1 MTRQFERIGLIATT
15 LIGLSYFSAPA
26 NSATLQSNLQK
37 AIVDGNGNRVT
48 QINKQTNLDL
58 FFFDVNIDAEN
69 NQNETIVKSWI
80 ESEIFE
86 FVDNFERDVL
96 EFEQSITQEAELFGS
111 NNQVT
116 QISEQNIFDV
126 FFLDPELKVA
136 QGNVTN
142 PFPNFDISQILSNRF
157 TQILPNVKQ
166 NSIQEADT
174 LGNNNKVKQENYQ
187 TVIDFFAIEIDFST
201 QLDNI
206 LVSKLEDNYDNFK
219 DFNLDNFLED
229 FTINNSLTNLPNNF
243 FQNNDPLIVEN
254 NNYSIN
260 QVSSTIPEPS
270 SFVGLLAFGVLGIG
284 AIRNR

>member
-58 FFFDVNIDAEN
+58 FFFDVNIDADN

>member
-58 FFFDVNIDAEN
+58 FFFDVNIDADN

-80 ESEIFE
+80 ESEIFV